1 MEEDKCDAFPQHPP
15 PLPPPAEPPL
25 LAQPEAATT
34 PANVEGA
41 CNHAVLPPSQ
51 QQASAEDIGRHTAL
65 PTEPPQLDLLGAV
78 ASGEEAGMHVALS
91 AEPPLLEQPPTVT
104 SFASVEGAEG
114 HAALLAEPPQLD
126 LPGAVANGEEDRPSI
141 PPWLEWGSLIEF
153 GQLPKPV

>member
-78 ASGEEAGMHVALS
+78 ASGEEAWMHLALP
-91 AEPPLLEQPPTVT
+91 AEP
-104 SFASVEGAEG
+104 ASVEGAEG
-114 HAALLAEPPQLD
+114 HAALLTEPPQLD

>member
-1 MEEDKCDAFPQHPP
+1 MLRELVTTQCYHLHSSRQ
-15 PLPPPAEPPL
+15 
-25 LAQPEAATT
+25 AQRILGGT
-34 PANVEGA
+34 
-41 CNHAVLPPSQ
+41 Q
-51 QQASAEDIGRHTAL
+51 RITAL

-91 AEPPLLEQPPTVT
+91 AEPPLLEQPATVT